1 MSDSS
6 SARERIKQV
15 IIESLHLEG
24 TTPEMIEDEA
34 PLFGEDGL
42 GLDSVD
48 ALELVVA
55 LEKEYG
61 VKIEDEDIG
70 EEAFTSVA
78 RMAAFMEQRQAQG
91 SAESAST
98 G

>member
-1 MSDSS
+1 MSSEQQ
-6 SARERIKQV
+6 ARERVKRV
-15 IIESLHLEG
+15 LIESLRLEG
-24 TTPEMIEDEA
+24 MTPDAIGDDE
-34 PLFGEDGL
+34 PLFGEGL

-61 VKIEDEDIG
+61 VRIDSESMRRED
-70 EEAFTSVA
+70 FTSVA
-78 RMAAFMEQRQAQG
+78 TLTDFVERLGAAPPAAG
-91 SAESAST
+91 T

>member
-1 MSDSS
+1 MSSEQQ
-6 SARERIKQV
+6 ARERIKRV
-15 IIESLHLEG
+15 LIESLRLEG
-24 TTPEMIEDEA
+24 MTPDAIGDDE
-34 PLFGEDGL
+34 PLFGEGL

-61 VKIEDEDIG
+61 IRIDSESMRRED
-70 EEAFTSVA
+70 FTSVA
-78 RMAAFMEQRQAQG
+78 TLTDFIERLSAAPPAAG
-91 SAESAST
+91 T

>member
-1 MSDSS
+1 MSSEQQ
-6 SARERIKQV
+6 ARDRVKRV
-15 IIESLHLEG
+15 LIESLRLEG
-24 TTPEMIEDEA
+24 MTPDAIGDDE
-34 PLFGEDGL
+34 PLFGEGL

-61 VKIEDEDIG
+61 VRIDSESMRRED
-70 EEAFTSVA
+70 FTSVA
-78 RMAAFMEQRQAQG
+78 TLTHFVERLTAASPA
-91 SAESAST
+91 AES

>member
-1 MSDSS
+1 MSSEQQ
-6 SARERIKQV
+6 ARERVKQV
-15 IIESLHLEG
+15 LIDSLRLEG
-24 TTPEMIEDEA
+24 MTPDAIGDDE
-34 PLFGEDGL
+34 PLFGEGL

-61 VKIEDEDIG
+61 IRIDSESMRRED
-70 EEAFTSVA
+70 FTSVA
-78 RMAAFMEQRQAQG
+78 TLTDFIERLSAASPAAG
-91 SAESAST
+91 T

>member
-1 MSDSS
+1 MSSEQQ
-6 SARERIKQV
+6 ARERVKRVLID
-15 IIESLHLEG
+15 SLRLEG
-24 TTPEMIEDEA
+24 MTPDAIGDDE
-34 PLFGEDGL
+34 PLFGEGL

-61 VKIEDEDIG
+61 VRIDSESMRRED
-70 EEAFTSVA
+70 FTSVA
-78 RMAAFMEQRQAQG
+78 TLTGFIERL
-91 SAESAST
+91 SAEPPAAGT